1 MPNATGNNGAARVK
15 LQRKYFDALL
25 ADFAEHGEAAI
36 KIMRIEEPSAYIR
49 VIASLMP
56 KEFTVTD
63 NALGDMSDEDLQ
75 QLLARA
81 QAMLKIVDASSQSS
95 LRRRLRGAS
104 LRTSSPTS
112 RPTRSSASS
121 SRRGRSIANAFSWP
135 PTASARPN
143 AALPRCLIT

>member
-1 MPNATGNNGAARVK
+1 MARWSKENPAPYMPNAAGNNGAARVK

-25 ADFAEHGEAAI
+25 ADFAEHGETAI
-36 KIMRIEEPSAYIR
+36 KIMRIEEPGAYVR

-81 QAMLKIVDASSQSS
+81 QAMLKIVDV
-95 LRRRLRGAS
+95 
-104 LRTSSPTS
+104 TPEKV
-112 RPTRSSASS
+112 
-121 SRRGRSIANAFSWP
+121 
-135 PTASARPN
+135 
-143 AALPRCLIT
+143 ALPAPKVKP

>member
-1 MPNATGNNGAARVK
+1 MARWSKENPAPYMPNAAGNNGAARVK

-63 NALGDMSDEDLQ
+63 NALGDMSDEELQ

-81 QAMLKIVDASSQSS
+81 QAMLKIVDV
-95 LRRRLRGAS
+95 
-104 LRTSSPTS
+104 TPEK
-112 RPTRSSASS
+112 
-121 SRRGRSIANAFSWP
+121 
-135 PTASARPN
+135 
-143 AALPRCLIT
+143 AALPAPKVKP

>member
-1 MPNATGNNGAARVK
+1 MARWSKENPAPYMPNAAGNNGAARVK

-25 ADFAEHGEAAI
+25 ADFAEHGETAI

-63 NALGDMSDEDLQ
+63 NALGDMSDEDLR

-81 QAMLKIVDASSQSS
+81 QAMLKIIDVTPEKAG
-95 LRRRLRGAS
+95 LPA
-104 LRTSSPTS
+104 PKV
-112 RPTRSSASS
+112 RP
-121 SRRGRSIANAFSWP
+121 
-135 PTASARPN
+135 
-143 AALPRCLIT
+143 

>member
-1 MPNATGNNGAARVK
+1 MARWSKDNPAPYMPNAAGNNGAARVK

-81 QAMLKIVDASSQSS
+81 QAMLKIVDV
-95 LRRRLRGAS
+95 
-104 LRTSSPTS
+104 TPEKV
-112 RPTRSSASS
+112 
-121 SRRGRSIANAFSWP
+121 
-135 PTASARPN
+135 
-143 AALPRCLIT
+143 ALPASKRVKP

>member
-1 MPNATGNNGAARVK
+1 MARWSKENPAPYMPNAAGNNGAARVK

-36 KIMRIEEPSAYIR
+36 KIMRMEEPSAYIR

-81 QAMLKIVDASSQSS
+81 QAMLKIVDV
-95 LRRRLRGAS
+95 
-104 LRTSSPTS
+104 TPEK
-112 RPTRSSASS
+112 
-121 SRRGRSIANAFSWP
+121 
-135 PTASARPN
+135 
-143 AALPRCLIT
+143 AALPAPKVKP

>member
-1 MPNATGNNGAARVK
+1 MARWSKENPAPYMPNAAGNNGAARVK

-36 KIMRIEEPSAYIR
+36 KIMRIEEPGAYVR

-63 NALGDMSDEDLQ
+63 NALGDMSDEDLR

-81 QAMLKIVDASSQSS
+81 QAMLKIIDVTPEKAG
-95 LRRRLRGAS
+95 LPA
-104 LRTSSPTS
+104 PKV
-112 RPTRSSASS
+112 RP
-121 SRRGRSIANAFSWP
+121 
-135 PTASARPN
+135 
-143 AALPRCLIT
+143 

>member
-1 MPNATGNNGAARVK
+1 MESRDAAEDRLLRRIAMARWSKENPAPYMPNAAGNNGAARVK

-56 KEFTVTD
+56 KEFTVID

-81 QAMLKIVDASSQSS
+81 QAMLKIVDVTP
-95 LRRRLRGAS
+95 GK
-104 LRTSSPTS
+104 
-112 RPTRSSASS
+112 
-121 SRRGRSIANAFSWP
+121 I
-135 PTASARPN
+135 
-143 AALPRCLIT
+143 ALPAPKVKP

>member
-1 MPNATGNNGAARVK
+1 MARWSKENPAPYMPNAAGNNGAARVK

-36 KIMRIEEPSAYIR
+36 KIMRMEEPSAYIR

-56 KEFTVTD
+56 KEFTVID

-81 QAMLKIVDASSQSS
+81 QAMLKIVDV
-95 LRRRLRGAS
+95 
-104 LRTSSPTS
+104 TPEKV
-112 RPTRSSASS
+112 
-121 SRRGRSIANAFSWP
+121 
-135 PTASARPN
+135 
-143 AALPRCLIT
+143 ALPAPKVKP

>member
-1 MPNATGNNGAARVK
+1 MARWSKENPAPYMPNAAGNNGAARVK

-25 ADFAEHGEAAI
+25 ADFAEYGEAAT

-75 QLLARA
+75 Q
-81 QAMLKIVDASSQSS
+81 
-95 LRRRLRGAS
+95 
-104 LRTSSPTS
+104 T
-112 RPTRSSASS
+112 
-121 SRRGRSIANAFSWP
+121 SWP
-135 PTASARPN
+135 SRFSNQRPSIIGSVCWERKREGGRVR
-143 AALPRCLIT
+143 A

>member
-1 MPNATGNNGAARVK
+1 MARWSKENPAYMPNAAGNNGGARVK

-25 ADFAEHGEAAI
+25 ADFAEYGDAAI

-81 QAMLKIVDASSQSS
+81 QAMLKIVDV
-95 LRRRLRGAS
+95 
-104 LRTSSPTS
+104 TPEK
-112 RPTRSSASS
+112 
-121 SRRGRSIANAFSWP
+121 
-135 PTASARPN
+135 
-143 AALPRCLIT
+143 AALPAPKVKP

>member
-1 MPNATGNNGAARVK
+1 MARWSKENPAPYMPNAAGNNGAARVK

-25 ADFAEHGEAAI
+25 ADFAEYGDAAI

-81 QAMLKIVDASSQSS
+81 QAMLKIVDV
-95 LRRRLRGAS
+95 
-104 LRTSSPTS
+104 TPEK
-112 RPTRSSASS
+112 
-121 SRRGRSIANAFSWP
+121 
-135 PTASARPN
+135 
-143 AALPRCLIT
+143 AALPAPKVKP

>member
-1 MPNATGNNGAARVK
+1 MARWSKENPAPYMPNAAGNNGAARVK

-36 KIMRIEEPSAYIR
+36 KIMRIEEPGAYIR

-81 QAMLKIVDASSQSS
+81 QAMLKIVDV
-95 LRRRLRGAS
+95 
-104 LRTSSPTS
+104 TPEK
-112 RPTRSSASS
+112 
-121 SRRGRSIANAFSWP
+121 
-135 PTASARPN
+135 
-143 AALPRCLIT
+143 AALPSPRVKP

>member
-1 MPNATGNNGAARVK
+1 MARWSKENPAPYMPNAAGNNGAARVK

-36 KIMRIEEPSAYIR
+36 KIMRMEEPSAYIR

-63 NALGDMSDEDLQ
+63 NALGDMSDEELQ

-81 QAMLKIVDASSQSS
+81 QALLKIVDV
-95 LRRRLRGAS
+95 
-104 LRTSSPTS
+104 TPEK
-112 RPTRSSASS
+112 
-121 SRRGRSIANAFSWP
+121 
-135 PTASARPN
+135 
-143 AALPRCLIT
+143 AALPAPKVKP

>member
-1 MPNATGNNGAARVK
+1 MARWSKDNPPPVGNPAGNNGAARVK

-63 NALGDMSDEDLQ
+63 NALGDLSDEDLQ

-81 QAMLKIVDASSQSS
+81 QAMLKIVDV
-95 LRRRLRGAS
+95 
-104 LRTSSPTS
+104 TPEK
-112 RPTRSSASS
+112 
-121 SRRGRSIANAFSWP
+121 
-135 PTASARPN
+135 
-143 AALPRCLIT
+143 AALPAPKVKP

>member
-1 MPNATGNNGAARVK
+1 MARWSKENPAPYMPNAAGNNGAARVK

-81 QAMLKIVDASSQSS
+81 QAML
-95 LRRRLRGAS
+95 
-104 LRTSSPTS
+104 T
-112 RPTRSSASS
+112 
-121 SRRGRSIANAFSWP
+121 IADVTP
-135 PTASARPN
+135 EK
-143 AALPRCLIT
+143 AALPTPKVKP

>member
-1 MPNATGNNGAARVK
+1 MARWSKENPAPYMPNAAGNNGAARVK

-36 KIMRIEEPSAYIR
+36 KIMRMEEPSAYIR

-63 NALGDMSDEDLQ
+63 NALGDMSDEELQ

-81 QAMLKIVDASSQSS
+81 QTMLKIVDV
-95 LRRRLRGAS
+95 
-104 LRTSSPTS
+104 TPEK
-112 RPTRSSASS
+112 
-121 SRRGRSIANAFSWP
+121 
-135 PTASARPN
+135 
-143 AALPRCLIT
+143 AALPAPKVKP

>member
-1 MPNATGNNGAARVK
+1 MARWSKENPAPYMPNAAGNNGAARVK

-56 KEFTVTD
+56 KEFTVAD

-75 QLLARA
+75 PLLARA
-81 QAMLKIVDASSQSS
+81 QAMLKIVDV
-95 LRRRLRGAS
+95 
-104 LRTSSPTS
+104 TPEK
-112 RPTRSSASS
+112 
-121 SRRGRSIANAFSWP
+121 
-135 PTASARPN
+135 
-143 AALPRCLIT
+143 AALPAPKVKP

>member
-1 MPNATGNNGAARVK
+1 MARWSKENPAPYMPNAAGNNGAARVK

-36 KIMRIEEPSAYIR
+36 KIMRMEEPSAYIR

-63 NALGDMSDEDLQ
+63 NALGDMSDEELQ

-81 QAMLKIVDASSQSS
+81 QAMLKIVDV
-95 LRRRLRGAS
+95 
-104 LRTSSPTS
+104 TPEK
-112 RPTRSSASS
+112 
-121 SRRGRSIANAFSWP
+121 
-135 PTASARPN
+135 
-143 AALPRCLIT
+143 AALPAPKVKP

>member
-1 MPNATGNNGAARVK
+1 MARWSKENPAPYMPNAAGNNGAARLK

-49 VIASLMP
+49 IIASLMP

-63 NALGDMSDEDLQ
+63 NARGDMSDEDLQ

-81 QAMLKIVDASSQSS
+81 QAMLKIVDV
-95 LRRRLRGAS
+95 
-104 LRTSSPTS
+104 TPEK
-112 RPTRSSASS
+112 
-121 SRRGRSIANAFSWP
+121 
-135 PTASARPN
+135 
-143 AALPRCLIT
+143 AALPAPKVKP